1 MASKHIEALGNNT
14 ASKEVGVIH
23 CRVTKEGHRDNKGEK

>member
-14 ASKEVGVIH
+14 ASKKVAVIQ
-23 CRVTKEGHRDNKGEK
+23 CRVTKDGRRDNKGE